1 MHVDPRPFGVGAT
14 SRLDVTLAETS
25 IDWCTLVMK
34 QASPAEKLLAA
45 LELQELGLQMKKTQ
59 IRRNHPDATPE
70 EVDQL
75 FLTWLLSR
83 KPLPD
88 GFRVIS
94 WPRR

>member
-1 MHVDPRPFGVGAT
+1 
-14 SRLDVTLAETS
+14 
-25 IDWCTLVMK
+25 MK

-75 FLTWLLSR
+75 FLTWLLTR
-83 KPLPD
+83 KPVPE

-94 WPRR
+94 WPRK